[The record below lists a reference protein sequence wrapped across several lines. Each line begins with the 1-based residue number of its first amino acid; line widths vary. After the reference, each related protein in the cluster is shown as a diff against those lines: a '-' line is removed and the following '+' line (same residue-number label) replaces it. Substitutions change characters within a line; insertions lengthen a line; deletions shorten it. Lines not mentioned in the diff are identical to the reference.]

1 MLGRSLLDAA
11 KLLGWTTTDK
21 AGDLAAES
29 AASSNFITTWLYHL
43 YTSHAIPKSAFLLL
57 SLVLIVCQFYL
68 LYAIADRHLTWSLE
82 HLSGYAHLS
91 PHLAGLTLLA
101 FGNGAP
107 DFFTAIFGAGEEPEL
122 ILGSS
127 AGAGLFI
134 VTVVFGLVIV
144 LAKGHET
151 VEDSSA
157 ADQRLVLP
165 FYAEPKTECQSDDPR
180 EIKLSAK
187 SIGWLS
193 RPKVAALP
201 FIRSLVL
208 FCFCVSALSFFALHR
223 QVAFWQA
230 GLLVLIYLVYMASV
244 ILQHYHNHYRQRK
257 RDRIAC
263 SASETKEEAKRFTQ
277 EEIRWAYQE
286 SFPKGLFARIYRALW
301 LACWQ
306 FESRKTGF
314 FALDVLKTILKIP
327 FELLL
332 NFTILPLED
341 PTESAQTIEHYL
353 ALRLLHR
360 IRAVVVPIPAM
371 IFAWTLLFLP
381 EDHSILA
388 TKPLTWAIICSA
400 GAFLS
405 ILIFATTS
413 TIGPP
418 RFFPLH
424 VLIAFAYSI
433 LWIYAVSSQLVA
445 SLSLAGGVAGIS
457 TTIIGILVLAWGNSF
472 GDLVADVALA
482 RNGAAETAIAAV
494 FGGPI
499 QNVLLTIGMS
509 FCLAAWRSGDG
520 NRILRFSELKPD
532 IFIAVGTLF
541 LVLLICFVAIVPIGR
556 FRVPKFLGYLLLGI
570 YAIYFPIALLFGL
583 NVF

>member
-1 MLGRSLLDAA
+1 M
-11 KLLGWTTTDK
+11 
-21 AGDLAAES
+21 
-29 AASSNFITTWLYHL
+29 
-43 YTSHAIPKSAFLLL
+43 
-57 SLVLIVCQFYL
+57 
-68 LYAIADRHLTWSLE
+68 
-82 HLSGYAHLS
+82 
-91 PHLAGLTLLA
+91 AGLTLLA

-151 VEDSSA
+151 TEESS
-157 ADQRLVLP
+157 DQRAPLVLP
-165 FYAEPKTECQSDDPR
+165 FYAEPAEPKKDDLNDDKVDPR

-193 RPKVAALP
+193 RPRVAPLP

-208 FCFCVSALSFFALHR
+208 FCFCVSSLCFFALRR
-223 QVAFWQA
+223 QVSFWQA
-230 GLLVLIYLVYMASV
+230 GLLVIIYLVYMASV
-244 ILQHYHNHYRQRK
+244 ILQHYHSHYRQRK
-257 RDRIAC
+257 RDRLAKDDGDV
-263 SASETKEEAKRFTQ
+263 AAETEEPKRFTQ

-286 SFPKGLFARIYRALW
+286 SFPKGLFARIYQALW

-306 FESRKTGF
+306 FEPRKTGF

-360 IRAVVVPIPAM
+360 IRAVVAPIPAM
-371 IFAWTLLFLP
+371 IFAWALLFLP
-381 EDHSILA
+381 EDQSILS
-388 TKPLTWAIICSA
+388 TKPLTWAIICSV

-520 NRILRFSELKPD
+520 RILQFSELKPD
-532 IFIAVGTLF
+532 IFIAIGTLF

-556 FRVPKFLGYLLLGI
+556 FRVPKFLGYLLLLI